1 MDGRIDQDF
10 NQPYRWKIPNTVG
23 AYRIRPPDL
32 NQDEWD
38 KRMDQEL
45 VLNQDALRQSSGYRM
60 GGLTKILINHI
71 AGKSPIL

>member
-10 NQPYRWKIPNTVG
+10 NQSYRWKIPNTVG

-38 KRMDQEL
+38 KRIDQEL
-45 VLNQDALRQSSGYRM
+45 VLNQDERDERM
-60 GGLTKILINHI
+60 SQELVLNQDGMDWRMDQDHY
-71 AGKSPIL
+71 A